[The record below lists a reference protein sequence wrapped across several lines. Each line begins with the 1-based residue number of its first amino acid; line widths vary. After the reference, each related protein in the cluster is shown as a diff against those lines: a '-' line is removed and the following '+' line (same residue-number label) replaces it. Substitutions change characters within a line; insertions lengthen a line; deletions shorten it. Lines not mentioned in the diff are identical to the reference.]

1 MFYIVSLIGLIS
13 TPATK
18 LSGPEHRETIACF
31 TIESPIKH
39 AVFADF
45 HTDINNTMLIDAL
58 NSQIGD
64 VKKNIKIEDTTEHIE
79 NKIMPSILLIDSKC
93 MRVYAIDGREYITS
107 IPFQVKKVW
116 SMKYGVLLEK
126 DATPVLHNS
135 MLPMSFMKLNES
147 HNSSFNK
154 SRTFPF
160 NMSARLR
167 AESISGYDHEF
178 PLPTCFSLRHP
189 LDEVT
194 PILMKSSAQGLQY
207 YNDGDLQIIFV
218 STEPS
223 IILLYDWKLQT
234 HSLWKIRKAVRD
246 ECLAMCPNVNSS
258 VFSQSCDFVG
268 SPMHSMRN
276 ATSWTGSPFQSKK
289 MTTPSRSRQNSPMAN
304 VFHQQGLSPHASIGQ
319 ASSTSMM
326 SNTINQSPP
335 SLPLYPDICLDHIWT
350 DSQVIRR
357 DQVESPNDLKAFLHQ
372 DLVGHDYLCFM
383 VKVAGVTRL
392 QIVRLQ
398 KSHYHGQMSKTN
410 IIVGSISSVP
420 AKDAVVLDHLK
431 MIALIDESGNIILQS
446 GNNFVGKVFYNV
458 LFIYFFY
465 IIL

>member
-1 MFYIVSLIGLIS
+1 
-13 TPATK
+13 
-18 LSGPEHRETIACF
+18 
-31 TIESPIKH
+31 
-39 AVFADF
+39 
-45 HTDINNTMLIDAL
+45 MLIDAL

-64 VKKNIKIEDTTEHIE
+64 AKKNIKIEDTTEHIE
-79 NKIMPSILLIDSKC
+79 NQIMPSIILIDNKC

-116 SMKYGVLLEK
+116 PMKYGVLLEK

-135 MLPMSFMKLNES
+135 MLPMSFLKLNES

-154 SRTFPF
+154 TRTFPF

-167 AESISGYDHEF
+167 AESISGYDQEY

-194 PILMKSSAQGLQY
+194 PVLMKSSAQGLQY

-268 SPMHSMRN
+268 SPMHSLRN

-289 MTTPSRSRQNSPMAN
+289 MSTTPSRSRQNSPMAN
-304 VFHQQGLSPHASIGQ
+304 IFHQQGMSPHTSIGQ
-319 ASSTSMM
+319 ASSASMM
-326 SNTINQSPP
+326 SSTINQNPP

-357 DQVESPNDLKAFLHQ
+357 DQVESPNDLKAFLHT

-410 IIVGSISSVP
+410 IIVGSISSVL

-446 GNNFVGKVFYNV
+446 GNNFVGKVI
-458 LFIYFFY
+458 LIKCFFF
-465 IIL
+465 